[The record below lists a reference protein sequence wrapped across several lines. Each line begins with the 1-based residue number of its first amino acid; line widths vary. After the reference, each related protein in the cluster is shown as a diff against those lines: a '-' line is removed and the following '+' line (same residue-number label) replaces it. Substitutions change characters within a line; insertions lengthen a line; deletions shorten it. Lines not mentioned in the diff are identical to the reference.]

1 MKKYKP
7 ANSLESPRF
16 CGIRT
21 FMRLPYVPTAEKADF
36 AVVGVPFD
44 TGVTFRAGARF
55 GPEAIRSNSVILK
68 PYNIALDVDIFNHC
82 SGYDYGDLPV
92 VPGFIEDTYEKIEKG
107 LVPLLDK
114 GIIPVLLGGDHSITL
129 AELRAVAAKHGPVAL
144 VQFDSHTDTMN
155 SYFGRRYN
163 HGTCFRRAVEEGL
176 IDPEHSIQVGIR
188 GSVYSKE
195 DLIASKALGLEMVT
209 AVEIQQVGIAATI
222 QRIHERVST
231 AKTFV
236 TFDIDFVDAA
246 YAPGT
251 GTPEVGGFT
260 GVEALQAVRG
270 LKGLN
275 LIGFDVVEV
284 LPAHDPSH
292 VTAFLASTVAYE
304 FISLIA
310 LKKKL
315 DNSKSGRLT

>member
-7 ANSLESPRF
+7 VDSLKSPRF

-21 FMRLPYVPTAEKADF
+21 FMRLPHVSTAEEADF
-36 AVVGVPFD
+36 AVIGVPFD
-44 TGVTFRAGARF
+44 TGATFRIGARF
-55 GPEAIRSNSVILK
+55 GPEAIRSNSVLLK
-68 PYNIALDVDIFNHC
+68 PYNIALDIDIFNHC
-82 SGYDYGDLPV
+82 SGYDYGDLPI
-92 VPGFIEDTYEKIEKG
+92 VPGFIEDSYEMIEKG
-107 LVPLLDK
+107 LLTLLDQ

-129 AELRAVAAKHGPVAL
+129 AELRATAKKHGPVAL
-144 VQFDSHTDTMN
+144 IQFDSHTDTMD

-163 HGTCFRRAVEEGL
+163 HGTPFRRAVEEGL

-188 GSVYSKE
+188 GSVYSKD
-195 DLIASKALGLEMVT
+195 DLIASKKLGLEMVT
-209 AVEIQQVGIAATI
+209 AVEIQQVGIRATI
-222 QRIHERVST
+222 QRIHERVKN
-231 AKTFV
+231 AKAFV

-270 LKGLN
+270 LKELD

-284 LPAHDPSH
+284 LPAHDPTH
-292 VTAFLASTVAYE
+292 ITAFLAATIAYE

-310 LKKKL
+310 LRKKMKAM
-315 DNSKSGRLT
+315 G

>member
-1 MKKYKP
+1 MKTYKP
-7 ANSLESPRF
+7 TDSLESPRF

-21 FMRLPYVPTAEKADF
+21 FMRLPHVPTAEAADF
-36 AVVGVPFD
+36 AVIGVPFD

-55 GPEAIRSNSVILK
+55 GPEAIRSNSVLLK
-68 PYNIALDVDIFNHC
+68 PYNIALDIEIFSDC
-82 SGYDYGDLPV
+82 SGYDHGDLPV
-92 VPGFIEDTYEKIEKG
+92 VPGFIEDSYEKIEKG
-107 LVPLLDK
+107 LLPLLHK

-144 VQFDSHTDTMN
+144 IQFDSHTDTMD

-188 GSVYSKE
+188 GSVYSKD
-195 DLIASKALGLEMVT
+195 DLKASKALGLEMVT
-209 AVEIQQVGIAATI
+209 AVEIQQVGIPAII
-222 QRIHERVST
+222 QRIHERVKGVK
-231 AKTFV
+231 AFV

-260 GVEALQAVRG
+260 SVEALQAVRG
-270 LKGLN
+270 LKELN

-284 LPAHDPSH
+284 LPAHDPNQ

-310 LKKKL
+310 LRKKL
-315 DNSKSGRLT
+315 HQFRLN

>member
-1 MKKYKP
+1 MEKYKP
-7 ANSLESPRF
+7 ADSLQSPRF

-21 FMRLPYVPTAEKADF
+21 FMRLPHVSTAEAADF
-36 AVVGVPFD
+36 AVIGVPFD

-68 PYNIALDVDIFNHC
+68 PYNIALDIDIFNYC
-82 SGYDYGDLPV
+82 SGYDYGDLPI
-92 VPGFIEDTYEKIEKG
+92 VPGYIEDSYQKIEKG
-107 LVPLLDK
+107 LLPLLNR

-129 AELRAVAAKHGPVAL
+129 AELRAVAKKHGPVAL
-144 VQFDSHTDTMN
+144 IQFDSHTDTMD

-163 HGTCFRRAVEEGL
+163 HGTPFRRAVEEGL
-176 IDPEHSIQVGIR
+176 IDPDHSIQVGIR

-195 DLIASKALGLEMVT
+195 DLIVSKELGLEMVT
-209 AVEIQQVGIAATI
+209 AVEIQQIGISEII
-222 QRIHERVST
+222 QRIHDRVKT
-231 AKTFV
+231 AKAFV

-251 GTPEVGGFT
+251 GTPEVGGVT
-260 GVEALQAVRG
+260 SVEALQAIRG

-275 LIGFDVVEV
+275 LIGFDLVEV
-284 LPAHDPSH
+284 LPAHDPTH
-292 VTAFLASTVAYE
+292 VTAFLAATVAYE

-310 LKKKL
+310 LRNQIK
-315 DNSKSGRLT
+315 NQPR